1 MIRQPFKARTAE
13 ELIAL
18 LSAVATAILAVII
31 IMLLYFGREII
42 IPIALAILLSFVLA
56 PLVGALQR
64 VRVPRGLAVVGVVLI
79 AFAFIFA
86 MGSLLATQLAQLA
99 GDLPRYQSTISE
111 KIQSFRETT
120 AGRGTLERA
129 SGMLKDLS
137 KELDKPK
144 EAMTALEAGSS
155 PKAVPPKPVPVEVR
169 QPDPGALES
178 LQSLISPLLHPLA
191 TTGIIVIFVIFILI
205 QREDLR
211 NRLIRLAGSH
221 DLQRTTA
228 ALDDAAIRLSRLF
241 LIQLLLNGSFGII
254 IGTGLWLI
262 GVPSAILWG
271 ILAAV
276 LRFVPYIGA
285 VIAAAFPLALAVAVD
300 PTWTMLLWTVAL
312 FLVVEPIVGH
322 VIEPLV
328 YGQSTGLS
336 PVAVVASATFWTA
349 LWGPIGLVLA
359 TPLTVCL
366 VVLGRH
372 VERLEFLDVMF
383 GDRPA
388 LSPPE
393 IFYQRMLAGDPTEA
407 SEKAEEFLKERS
419 LSSYYDEV
427 ALKGLRL
434 AQADVERGALDPER
448 LIKIRD
454 AVREFAGNISEH
466 DDRLPPKINPTTD
479 VEATSAVETVAED
492 APYENLPVLRKEDL
506 PPEWQGEHPV
516 LCVAGRSLVDE
527 AAAIMLGQ
535 LSTAHGLSARVEG
548 AEALST
554 ANIFRLETRGVAIVC
569 LVYMDATSPAH
580 MRYSVRRLRRKL
592 PKATIILGC
601 WMKDMEPAALES
613 LREGAKADLAASSLG
628 GAIKLCIRVDRF
640 RRYFDNTFRDRS
652 LGTNAKTA
660 ALSEPAALRRGR
672 FVLATRKSRQG
683 FPRRPAVALRLP
695 GGLLRR
701 AVLERNRAYLAMGR
715 TALRGRPVRCR
726 CVGPTI
732 PDGVASVTSGDADQ
746 ASVAVL

>member
-1 MIRQPFKARTAE
+1 MPQPTFKRARSSIVLLPSVSALSARRIRVVIRQPFRARTSE

-18 LSAVATAILAVII
+18 LSAVATAILAFII
-31 IMLLYFGREII
+31 ITTLYFGREIFV
-42 IPIALAILLSFVLA
+42 PIALAILLSFVLA
-56 PLVGALQR
+56 PLVGVLQR
-64 VRVPRGLAVVGVVLI
+64 IRMPRGLAVVSVFILAFVL
-79 AFAFIFA
+79 IFA
-86 MGSLLATQLAQLA
+86 MGSLLATQLTQLA
-99 GDLPRYQSTISE
+99 VDLPRYKSTISE

-137 KELDKPK
+137 KELEKPK
-144 EAMTALEAGSS
+144 DAGTGTGSILSPTAPAPLT
-155 PKAVPPKPVPVEVR
+155 PVPVEVR
-169 QPDPGALES
+169 QPDPSALES

-191 TTGIIVIFVIFILI
+191 TTGIIIIFVIFILL

-228 ALDDAAIRLSRLF
+228 ALDDAAGRLSRLF
-241 LIQLLLNGSFGII
+241 LIQLLLNGTFGVI
-254 IGTGLWLI
+254 IGIGLWLI
-262 GVPSAILWG
+262 GIPSATLWG

-285 VIAAAFPLALAVAVD
+285 AIAAAFPLALAVAVD
-300 PTWTMLLWTVAL
+300 PSWSMLLWTLAL
-312 FLVVEPIVGH
+312 FLVVEPVVGH
-322 VIEPLV
+322 VIEPMV
-328 YGQSTGLS
+328 YGHSTGLS

-419 LSSYYDEV
+419 LTSYYDEV
-427 ALKGLRL
+427 ALKGLQL
-434 AQADVERGALDPER
+434 AQADAERGALDPER
-448 LIKIRD
+448 LAKIRD
-454 AVREFAGNISEH
+454 AVSEFAANLSEQ
-466 DDRLPPKINPTTD
+466 DDRLPPKVRSTTD
-479 VEATSAVETVAED
+479 AEATSAVESVAEN
-492 APYENLPVLRKEDL
+492 AANEHLSVLDKEAL

-516 LCVAGRSLVDE
+516 LCVAGRSLIDE
-527 AAAIMLGQ
+527 AAAIMLAQ
-535 LSTAHGLSARVEG
+535 LSTAHGLAARVEG

-554 ANIFRLETRGVAIVC
+554 TNVFRLETTGVAIVC
-569 LVYMDATSPAH
+569 LVYLDAGGPAH

-601 WMKDMEPAALES
+601 WVKEIDQAALEL
-613 LREGAKADLAASSLG
+613 LREGAKADLVAASLG
-628 GAIKLCIRVDRF
+628 EAVKLCI
-640 RRYFDNTFRDRS
+640 
-652 LGTNAKTA
+652 
-660 ALSEPAALRRGR
+660 E
-672 FVLATRKSRQG
+672 ATGVKDPRQEA
-683 FPRRPAVALRLP
+683 PRQEMSATVA
-695 GGLLRR
+695 
-701 AVLERNRAYLAMGR
+701 
-715 TALRGRPVRCR
+715 
-726 CVGPTI
+726 
-732 PDGVASVTSGDADQ
+732 
-746 ASVAVL
+746 

>member
-1 MIRQPFKARTAE
+1 MIAAFLNPRWKTGVTSIRQPFKARTSD

-18 LSAVATAILAVII
+18 LGAVATAVLGFMIVVT
-31 IMLLYFGREII
+31 LYFGREILV
-42 IPIALAILLSFVLA
+42 PIALAILLSFVLA
-56 PLVGALQR
+56 PLVELLQR
-64 VRVPRGLAVVGVVLI
+64 VRVPRGLAVVSVVVM
-79 AFAFIFA
+79 AFALIFA
-86 MGSLLATQLAQLA
+86 MASLLATQLTQLA
-99 GDLPRYQSTISE
+99 GDLPRYQSTMSE

-144 EAMTALEAGSS
+144 DAPSALSLKT
-155 PKAVPPKPVPVEVR
+155 PTLTPVPVEVR

-191 TTGIIVIFVIFILI
+191 TTGIIIIFVIFILL

-228 ALDDAAIRLSRLF
+228 ALDDAAGRLSRLF
-241 LIQLLLNGSFGII
+241 LIQLLLNGTFGLV
-254 IGTGLWLI
+254 IGIGLWLI
-262 GVPSAILWG
+262 GIPSAVLWG
-271 ILAAV
+271 ILAGV

-285 VIAAAFPLALAVAVD
+285 VIAAAFPLVLSVAVD
-300 PTWTMLLWTVAL
+300 PSWTMLLWTLAL

-322 VIEPLV
+322 VIEPMV
-328 YGQSTGLS
+328 YGHSTGLS

-349 LWGPIGLVLA
+349 LWGPIGLVLS

-407 SEKAEEFLKERS
+407 AEKAEEFLKERS

-427 ALKGLRL
+427 ALKGLHL
-434 AQADVERGALDPER
+434 AQADAERGVLDAER
-448 LIKIRD
+448 ARKIRD
-454 AVREFAGNISEH
+454 AVSEFASDLSDQ
-466 DDRLPPKINPTTD
+466 DDRPPPKARSTTD
-479 VEATSAVETVAED
+479 AEAASAVESVAD
-492 APYENLPVLRKEDL
+492 NSPYENLPVLNKDEL
-506 PPEWQGEHPV
+506 SSEWRGEHPV
-516 LCVAGRSLVDE
+516 LCIAGRSPIDE

-535 LSTAHGLSARVEG
+535 LTTAHGLPARVEG

-554 ANIFRLETRGVAIVC
+554 ANVFRLETTGVAIVC
-569 LVYMDATSPAH
+569 LVYLTANSAAH

-601 WMKDMEPAALES
+601 WIQDMEPARLEQ
-613 LREGAKADLAASSLG
+613 LREGAKADLAAASLG
-628 GAIKLCIRVDRF
+628 ETIKLCIAATGF
-640 RRYFDNTFRDRS
+640 EIPSSTMS
-652 LGTNAKTA
+652 AEIPAMTA
-660 ALSEPAALRRGR
+660 
-672 FVLATRKSRQG
+672 
-683 FPRRPAVALRLP
+683 
-695 GGLLRR
+695 
-701 AVLERNRAYLAMGR
+701 
-715 TALRGRPVRCR
+715 
-726 CVGPTI
+726 
-732 PDGVASVTSGDADQ
+732 
-746 ASVAVL
+746 

>member
-1 MIRQPFKARTAE
+1 VNRAKVAAFPAERGAVIRQPFKARTSE

-18 LSAVATAILAVII
+18 LSAVAMAILAAII
-31 IMLLYFGREII
+31 VMVLYFGREII
-42 IPIALAILLSFVLA
+42 IPIALAVLLSFVLA
-56 PLVGALQR
+56 PLVALLQR
-64 VRVPRGLAVVGVVLI
+64 LRIPRGLAVVSVVVI
-79 AFAFIFA
+79 AFALIFA

-129 SGMLKDLS
+129 SSMLKDLS

-144 EAMTALEAGSS
+144 DAASSLGTVATPKTAPL
-155 PKAVPPKPVPVEVR
+155 KPVPVEVL

-178 LQSLISPLLHPLA
+178 LQTLISPLLHPLA
-191 TTGIIVIFVIFILI
+191 TTGIIVIFVIFILL

-211 NRLIRLAGSH
+211 NRLIRLAGSD

-228 ALDDAAIRLSRLF
+228 ALDDAASRLSRLF
-241 LIQLLLNGSFGII
+241 LIQLLLNGSFGIV
-254 IGTGLWLI
+254 IGIGLWLI

-285 VIAAAFPLALAVAVD
+285 VIAAAFPLVLAVAVD
-300 PTWTMLLWTVAL
+300 PTWTMLLWTIAL
-312 FLVVEPIVGH
+312 FVVVEPVVGH
-322 VIEPLV
+322 VLEPMI
-328 YGQSTGLS
+328 YGHSTGLS

-407 SEKAEEFLKERS
+407 SAKAEEFLKERS

-427 ALKGLRL
+427 ALRGLQL
-434 AQADVERGALDPER
+434 AQADAERGALDPER
-448 LIKIRD
+448 LTKIRD
-454 AVREFAGNISEH
+454 AVQEFANNISEQ
-466 DDRLPPKINPTTD
+466 DERPPPKINPTTD
-479 VEATSAVETVAED
+479 VEATSAIEAVAED

-506 PPEWQGEHPV
+506 PPGWQGEHPV
-516 LCVAGRSLVDE
+516 LCIAGRSPIDE

-535 LSTAHGLSARVEG
+535 LAGAHGLSARVEA

-554 ANIFRLETRGVAIVC
+554 ANIFRLETAGVAIVC
-569 LVYMDATSPAH
+569 LVYMDASSPAH

-592 PKATIILGC
+592 PTATIILGC
-601 WMKDMEPAALES
+601 WITDIASETLES
-613 LREGAKADLAASSLG
+613 LQEGAKADLAAATLG
-628 GAIKLCIRVDRF
+628 GALKLCIEATGVE
-640 RRYFDNTFRDRS
+640 NRS
-652 LGTNAKTA
+652 AVPESQISKTTA
-660 ALSEPAALRRGR
+660 A
-672 FVLATRKSRQG
+672 
-683 FPRRPAVALRLP
+683 
-695 GGLLRR
+695 
-701 AVLERNRAYLAMGR
+701 
-715 TALRGRPVRCR
+715 
-726 CVGPTI
+726 
-732 PDGVASVTSGDADQ
+732 
-746 ASVAVL
+746 

>member
-1 MIRQPFKARTAE
+1 LIRQPFKARTSE

-18 LSAVATAILAVII
+18 LSAAATAVLAFMIVAT
-31 IMLLYFGREII
+31 LYFGREILV
-42 IPIALAILLSFVLA
+42 PIALAILLSFVLA
-56 PLVGALQR
+56 PLVGLLQR
-64 VRVPRGLAVVGVVLI
+64 IRVPRGLAVVSVVI
-79 AFAFIFA
+79 MAFALIFA
-86 MGSLLATQLAQLA
+86 MGSLLATQLTQLA
-99 GDLPRYQSTISE
+99 GDLPRYQSTISD

-120 AGRGTLERA
+120 ASRGTLERA

-144 EAMTALEAGSS
+144 DAVSALA
-155 PKAVPPKPVPVEVR
+155 PKAPTLTPVPVEVR

-191 TTGIIVIFVIFILI
+191 TTGIIIIFVIFILL

-228 ALDDAAIRLSRLF
+228 ALDDAAGRLSRLF
-241 LIQLLLNGSFGII
+241 LIQLLLNGTFGLV
-254 IGTGLWLI
+254 IGIGLWLI
-262 GVPSAILWG
+262 GIPSAILWG

-285 VIAAAFPLALAVAVD
+285 AIAAAFPLALAVAVD
-300 PTWTMLLWTVAL
+300 PSWSMLLWTLAL

-322 VIEPLV
+322 LIEPMV
-328 YGQSTGLS
+328 YGHSTGLS

-407 SEKAEEFLKERS
+407 AEKAEEFLKERS

-427 ALKGLRL
+427 ALKGLQL
-434 AQADVERGALDPER
+434 AQVDAERGALDHER
-448 LIKIRD
+448 LLKIRD
-454 AVREFAGNISEH
+454 AVGEFANNLSDQ
-466 DDRLPPKINPTTD
+466 DDRPPPKVRSTTD
-479 VEATSAVETVAED
+479 AEATSAVESVAED
-492 APYENLPVLRKEDL
+492 APYENLPVLSKADL
-506 PPEWQGEHPV
+506 PPDWQGDHPV
-516 LCVAGRSLVDE
+516 LCVAGRSPIDE

-535 LSTAHGLSARVEG
+535 LATAHGLPARIEG
-548 AEALST
+548 ADALST
-554 ANIFRLETRGVAIVC
+554 TNVFRLDITGVAMVC
-569 LVYMDATSPAH
+569 LIYMDASGPAH

-601 WMKDMEPAALES
+601 WMKEMDPSRLEQ
-613 LREGAKADLAASSLG
+613 LRDGAKADFAAASLG
-628 GAIKLCIRVDRF
+628 EAVKMCIAATGTENEAAKSDEISAI
-640 RRYFDNTFRDRS
+640 
-652 LGTNAKTA
+652 TA
-660 ALSEPAALRRGR
+660 
-672 FVLATRKSRQG
+672 
-683 FPRRPAVALRLP
+683 
-695 GGLLRR
+695 
-701 AVLERNRAYLAMGR
+701 
-715 TALRGRPVRCR
+715 
-726 CVGPTI
+726 
-732 PDGVASVTSGDADQ
+732 
-746 ASVAVL
+746 

>member
-1 MIRQPFKARTAE
+1 MPQPTFKRARSSIVLLPSVSALSARRIRVVIRQPFRARTSE

-18 LSAVATAILAVII
+18 LSAVATAILAFII
-31 IMLLYFGREII
+31 ITTLYFGREIFV
-42 IPIALAILLSFVLA
+42 PIALAILLSFVLA
-56 PLVGALQR
+56 PLVGVLQR
-64 VRVPRGLAVVGVVLI
+64 IRMPRGLAVVSVVIL
-79 AFAFIFA
+79 AFVLIFA
-86 MGSLLATQLAQLA
+86 MGSLLATQLTQLA

-111 KIQSFRETT
+111 KIQSFRDTK

-129 SGMLKDLS
+129 SDMLKDLG

-144 EAMTALEAGSS
+144 DAASARASS
-155 PKAVPPKPVPVEVR
+155 PIASANPPGAQTPVPVEVR

-178 LQSLISPLLHPLA
+178 LRTLISPLVHPLA
-191 TTGIIVIFVIFILI
+191 TTGIIVIFVIFILL

-211 NRLIRLAGSH
+211 NRLIRLAGSY

-228 ALDDAAIRLSRLF
+228 ALDDAAGRLSRLF
-241 LIQLLLNGSFGII
+241 LIQLIVNGSFGLV
-254 IGTGLWLI
+254 IGVGLWLI
-262 GVPSAILWG
+262 GIPSAILWG

-300 PTWTMLLWTVAL
+300 PSWSMLLWTIAL

-322 VIEPLV
+322 VIEPMV
-328 YGQSTGLS
+328 FGHSTGLS

-407 SEKAEEFLKERS
+407 AEKAEEFLKERS

-427 ALKGLRL
+427 ALKGLQL
-434 AQADVERGALDPER
+434 AQADSERGALDHER
-448 LIKIRD
+448 LAKIKD
-454 AVREFAGNISEH
+454 AVAEFATDLSEQ
-466 DDRLPPKINPTTD
+466 DDRPPPKVSATTD
-479 VEATSAVETVAED
+479 AEATSAVETVAED
-492 APYENLPVLRKEDL
+492 APYEDLPVLSKGEL
-506 PPEWQGEHPV
+506 PSEWQSEYPV
-516 LCVAGRSLVDE
+516 LCVAGRSFLDE

-535 LSTAHGLSARVEG
+535 LSTAHGLAARVEG
-548 AEALST
+548 AQALST
-554 ANIFRLETRGVAIVC
+554 ANIFRLETTGVAVVC
-569 LVYMDATSPAH
+569 LVYMDGSGPAH

-601 WMKDMEPAALES
+601 WVKEIGPDALES
-613 LREGAKADLAASSLG
+613 LREGAKADLVAATLG
-628 GAIKLCIRVDRF
+628 EAVKLCIDA
-640 RRYFDNTFRDRS
+640 
-652 LGTNAKTA
+652 AKSQSQAISGPEKSTIVA
-660 ALSEPAALRRGR
+660 A
-672 FVLATRKSRQG
+672 
-683 FPRRPAVALRLP
+683 
-695 GGLLRR
+695 
-701 AVLERNRAYLAMGR
+701 
-715 TALRGRPVRCR
+715 
-726 CVGPTI
+726 
-732 PDGVASVTSGDADQ
+732 
-746 ASVAVL
+746 

>member
-1 MIRQPFKARTAE
+1 MIRQPFKTRTQE

-56 PLVGALQR
+56 PLVGLLQR
-64 VRVPRGLAVVGVVLI
+64 VRVPRGLAVVSVVII
-79 AFAFIFA
+79 AFALIFA

-144 EAMTALEAGSS
+144 EAATALGPGAN
-155 PKAVPPKPVPVEVR
+155 PKAAAPKPVPVEVR

-191 TTGIIVIFVIFILI
+191 TTGIIVIFVIFILLK
-205 QREDLR
+205 REDLR

-228 ALDDAAIRLSRLF
+228 ALDDAASRLSRLF

-285 VIAAAFPLALAVAVD
+285 AIAAAFPLTLAVAVD
-300 PTWTMLLWTVAL
+300 PTWSMLLWTLAL
-312 FLVVEPIVGH
+312 FVVVEPIVGH
-322 VIEPLV
+322 VIEPMV
-328 YGQSTGLS
+328 YGHSTGLS

-372 VERLEFLDVMF
+372 VESLEFLDVMF

-427 ALKGLRL
+427 ALKGLQL
-434 AQADVERGALDPER
+434 AQADAERGALDHGR
-448 LIKIRD
+448 LTKIRD
-454 AVREFAGNISEH
+454 AVSEFASNISEQ
-466 DDRLPPKINPTTD
+466 DDRP
-479 VEATSAVETVAED
+479 
-492 APYENLPVLRKEDL
+492 
-506 PPEWQGEHPV
+506 Q
-516 LCVAGRSLVDE
+516 
-527 AAAIMLGQ
+527 
-535 LSTAHGLSARVEG
+535 AR
-548 AEALST
+548 
-554 ANIFRLETRGVAIVC
+554 RQC
-569 LVYMDATSPAH
+569 Y
-580 MRYSVRRLRRKL
+580 Y
-592 PKATIILGC
+592 
-601 WMKDMEPAALES
+601 
-613 LREGAKADLAASSLG
+613 
-628 GAIKLCIRVDRF
+628 
-640 RRYFDNTFRDRS
+640 
-652 LGTNAKTA
+652 
-660 ALSEPAALRRGR
+660 RRGSYVSGR
-672 FVLATRKSRQG
+672 NCSRG
-683 FPRRPAVALRLP
+683 CSL
-695 GGLLRR
+695 
-701 AVLERNRAYLAMGR
+701 
-715 TALRGRPVRCR
+715 
-726 CVGPTI
+726 
-732 PDGVASVTSGDADQ
+732 
-746 ASVAVL
+746 